1 MLRFAR
7 PMAFLIAAVAGLIA
21 SGQPPAPPAKLTP
34 EQQEK
39 LKTRDRLGS
48 ESEKLQREGKLAEAR
63 AAGAKCLTIER
74 DLFGDNHPDVA
85 ESLEWLTSL
94 CVQLEDF
101 PAARGYGREALA
113 ARKKLHGGSH
123 WKTTDARLALADV
136 EFRAGLSEDRRADLD
151 EADRLT
157 RELPRRHD
165 RGEYQKAAE
174 AAEKTLSLRR
184 AVLGDKHPHYADGLH
199 NLALVYKAQRLFAK
213 AEPLLKEAL
222 AIRKEVLGEKHPRY
236 AVSLNSLAVLYYS
249 KGLFAKAEPLYREA
263 LAVRKATVGNKHPDY
278 AVSLDDLALAYYDQ
292 NLFAKAA
299 GLPDHVWSL
308 NE

>member
-1 MLRFAR
+1 MCDTSRSRVFRTPAR
-7 PMAFLIAAVAGLIA
+7 RGIIVAHRPRPCR
-21 SGQPPAPPAKLTP
+21 PPRSHRGPLLETH
-34 EQQEK
+34 
-39 LKTRDRLGS
+39 T
-48 ESEKLQREGKLAEAR
+48 
-63 AAGAKCLTIER
+63 T
-74 DLFGDNHPDVA
+74 
-85 ESLEWLTSL
+85 EWLTSL

-136 EFRAGLSEDRRADLD
+136 ELRAGLSKDRRADLD

-165 RGEYQKAAE
+165 RGEYQKAPE

-199 NLALVYKAQRLFAK
+199 NLALVYKAQRPFAN

-222 AIRKEVLGEKHPRY
+222 AIRKEVLGD
-236 AVSLNSLAVLYYS
+236 
-249 KGLFAKAEPLYREA
+249 
-263 LAVRKATVGNKHPDY
+263 KHPDY